1 MTIVDL
7 LNMRDEFASV
17 LEQQVI
23 ATNVKATL
31 LLHRGLYI
39 RDPDNPDEKLD
50 KITRDIGNVT
60 KQTEVAFEY
69 GVRNKEGEFSLLKRF
84 ICSFFFF
91 LTIFRSKTKI

>member
-7 LNMRDEFASV
+7 LNMRDEFASI

-39 RDPDNPDEKLD
+39 RDPDNPSEKLQ

-60 KQTEVAFEY
+60 KHTEVTFEF
-69 GVRNKEGEFSLLKRF
+69 GVRNKEGGLSIANLD
-84 ICSFFFF
+84 
-91 LTIFRSKTKI
+91 